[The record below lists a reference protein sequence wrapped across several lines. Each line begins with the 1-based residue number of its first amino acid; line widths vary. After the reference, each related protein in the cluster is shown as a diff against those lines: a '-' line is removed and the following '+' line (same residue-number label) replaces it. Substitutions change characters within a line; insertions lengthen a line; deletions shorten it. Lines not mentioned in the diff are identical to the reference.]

1 MVIEDFFEI
10 AVDIVEVTAVSVLL
24 VGLAYEG
31 SRYFYRRIRN
41 GASETEFKELRQ
53 RFGRVLLLCLEL
65 LVAAD
70 LIISVTIDR
79 SFESLGVLAIL
90 IVLRTFLGLT
100 LEYEL
105 GGLKPILWRSG
116 KSQEQEEEKV

>member
-24 VGLAYEG
+24 VGMFFEG
-31 SRYFYRRIRN
+31 FRFLYHRIKNGESEDDFREMRR
-41 GASETEFKELRQ
+41 

-70 LIISVTIDR
+70 LIISVAIDR

-90 IVLRTFLGLT
+90 IALRTVLGLT
-100 LEYEL
+100 LEFE
-105 GGLKPILWRSG
+105 IRSLAPVLLR
-116 KSQEQEEEKV
+116 SDNPTVAESSD

>member
-1 MVIEDFFEI
+1 MIEDFFEI
-10 AVDIVEVTAVSVLL
+10 AVDIVEVIAITVLL
-24 VGLAYEG
+24 IGLGYEA
-31 SRYFYRRIRN
+31 SRFTFKRLIRGRGENDYREMRE
-41 GASETEFKELRQ
+41 GV
-53 RFGRVLLLCLEL
+53 GRVLLLCLEL

-90 IVLRTFLGLT
+90 IVLRAFLGLT

-105 GGLKPILWRSG
+105 GGLKPIMLRSG
-116 KSQEQEEEKV
+116 KSPDKQEEPE